1 MFAGAQVSLY
11 PMTDRFIDVIMSSL
25 GALDPW
31 RDKLR
36 IETDDISTLIVGP
49 PEVLF
54 PALRDLYVSA
64 ASKGEHVVLRATLSR
79 GCPGEPD
86 DPICQTNALAGPKE
100 PLEARQAAALA
111 ALADAPDMGEIARA
125 QFSLYVMGQDEASGG
140 HMAEIMG
147 CIDFLKQSGTFDRS
161 KNFCTRLTGDSGA
174 VFATLREAFCRFGP
188 PQGHVTIDLTV
199 SANSPSLSAS
209 AR

>member
-11 PMTDRFIDVIMSSL
+11 PMADGFVDIILSSL
-25 GALDPW
+25 SALDPW
-31 RDKLR
+31 RDRLR

-54 PALRDLYVSA
+54 PALHDLYVAAA
-64 ASKGEHVVLRATLSR
+64 ASGAHLVLRATLSR

-86 DPICQTNALAGPKE
+86 DPICQTGALANPSE
-100 PLEARQAAALA
+100 PLVSRQQSALTALA
-111 ALADAPDMGEIARA
+111 ATPETGQATDA
-125 QFSLYVMGQDEASGG
+125 QFSLYVMGAGD

-161 KNFCTRLTGDSGA
+161 KNFCTRLTGDAGP
-174 VFATLREAFCRFGP
+174 VFATLQQAFCQFGP
-188 PQGHVTIDLTV
+188 PVGHVTIDLTV
-199 SANSPSLSAS
+199 SANSPSK
-209 AR
+209 R

>member
-1 MFAGAQVSLY
+1 MFAGAQISLY
-11 PMTDRFIDVIMSSL
+11 PMTDRFIDVILSSL
-25 GALDPW
+25 DALDPW
-31 RDKLR
+31 RDRLR

-49 PEVLF
+49 PEILF

-64 ASKGEHVVLRATLSR
+64 ASNGEHVVLRATLSR

-86 DPICQTNALAGPKE
+86 DPICKTNALANPKE
-100 PLEARQAAALA
+100 PLESRKAAALA
-111 ALADAPDMGEIARA
+111 AIADAPDLGEVARA
-125 QFSLYVMGQDEASGG
+125 QFSLYVMGSGN

-199 SANSPSLSAS
+199 SANSPSL
-209 AR
+209 R